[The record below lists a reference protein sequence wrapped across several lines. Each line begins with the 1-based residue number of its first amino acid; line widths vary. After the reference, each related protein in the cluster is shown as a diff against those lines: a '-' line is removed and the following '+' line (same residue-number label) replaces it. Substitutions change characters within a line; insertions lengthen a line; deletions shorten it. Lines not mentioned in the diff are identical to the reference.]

1 MQLRVALACH
11 LANDRDAILMTHSV
25 EQALCIGLFV
35 GAAFELNGRFVAELM
50 LVGSRRRGLSRCNSE
65 EARMDLN
72 GLTAIVTGGA
82 SGLGEATVRALVAE
96 GARVAI
102 FDLNAERGAALV
114 SELGAAVMFRS
125 VDVSDEASVTEA
137 LRAVEDAFGIPGAA
151 VNCAGIVL
159 AKTTLGKTG
168 PHPLDAYAKV
178 IDVNLKGTFNVLRLA
193 AARMAEAAPGP
204 DGERGVIVNT
214 ASVAAFDGQRG
225 QAAYAASK
233 GGIAAT
239 SLPVARDLARNG
251 IRVNAIAP
259 GLFLT
264 PMAEELGEDVCAQL
278 AKDVVFPK
286 RLGKPSEF
294 ADAVLFLIRN
304 TYMNGETLR
313 LDGAVRLP

>member
-1 MQLRVALACH
+1 MELR
-11 LANDRDAILMTHSV
+11 
-25 EQALCIGLFV
+25 
-35 GAAFELNGRFVAELM
+35 
-50 LVGSRRRGLSRCNSE
+50 
-65 EARMDLN
+65 
-72 GLTAIVTGGA
+72 GLTAVVTGGA

-102 FDLNAERGAALV
+102 FDLNAERGEAVAA
-114 SELGAAVMFRS
+114 ELGDAAMFCSVNVTDETSVAEALAAVK
-125 VDVSDEASVTEA
+125 A
-137 LRAVEDAFGIPGAA
+137 AFGIPGAV

-159 AKTTLGKTG
+159 AKTTLGKAG
-168 PHPLDAYAKV
+168 AHPLDAYGKV
-178 IDVNLKGTFNVLRLA
+178 IDINLKGTFNVLRLA
-193 AARMAEAAPGP
+193 SEMMAEAEPGA

-264 PMAEELGEDVCAQL
+264 PMAEELGEEVCAQL

-286 RLGKPSEF
+286 RLGKPHEF
-294 ADAVLFLIRN
+294 ADAAMFLIRN